1 MKAKFILW
9 FSVLF
14 LLLMVA
20 TGCEKEH
27 SVSMPKTNKVAA
39 IFELSY
45 GQHKKITYGKNEKI
59 EISLQNVVDSV
70 DVNCAFVDFQKP
82 EDALSVR
89 MHAYLR
95 INKSA
100 ELVKVSSKPCGAIDY
115 REDVNNIQDV
125 VRYIDEIIA
134 APTYQSHPSYFMQS
148 FVNLFGEG
156 TQGNRIKMS
165 LPLRYGKDRLFLY
178 STGSSREGTLQAQ
191 VERHINHR
199 YSYLSLWRRRLRIYV

>member
-1 MKAKFILW
+1 
-9 FSVLF
+9 
-14 LLLMVA
+14 MVA

-70 DVNCAFVDFQKP
+70 DVNAC
-82 EDALSVR
+82 L
-89 MHAYLR
+89 LR

-115 REDVNNIQDV
+115 RKDGDDIQDV
-125 VRYIDEIIA
+125 VRYINEEIIETPA
-134 APTYQSHPSYFMQS
+134 YKSDPSYFLQP
-148 FVNLFGEG
+148 FVMLFGEG
-156 TQGNRIKMS
+156 TSIQNTS
-165 LPLRYGKDRLFLY
+165 
-178 STGSSREGTLQAQ
+178 
-191 VERHINHR
+191 
-199 YSYLSLWRRRLRIYV
+199 LRIYMAKSYPNLFEMRNAQLKDYKFIFILTRQ

>member
-1 MKAKFILW
+1 MKAKFISW

-27 SVSMPKTNKVAA
+27 SVSMPKTDKVAA

-59 EISLQNVVDSV
+59 EISLQNVTDSV
-70 DVNCAFVDFQKP
+70 TVNCALADFQKP
-82 EDALSVR
+82 EDMLSVR
-89 MHAYLR
+89 THAYLR

-115 REDVNNIQDV
+115 REDVDNIQDV

-134 APTYQSHPSYFMQS
+134 APAYQSHPSYFIQS

-156 TQGNRIKMS
+156 TPIS
-165 LPLRYGKDRLFLY
+165 HTP
-178 STGSSREGTLQAQ
+178 
-191 VERHINHR
+191 
-199 YSYLSLWRRRLRIYV
+199 LRIYIAKSSPHLFEMHNAQLKDYKFIFILTYQ

>member
-27 SVSMPKTNKVAA
+27 SVSMPKTDKVAA

-59 EISLQNVVDSV
+59 EISLQNVIDSV
-70 DVNCAFVDFQKP
+70 TVNCALADFQKP
-82 EDALSVR
+82 EDMLSVR
-89 MHAYLR
+89 THAYLR

-115 REDVNNIQDV
+115 IQDGDDIQDV
-125 VRYIDEIIA
+125 VRYINEEIIETPA
-134 APTYQSHPSYFMQS
+134 YKSDSSYFLQP
-148 FVNLFGEG
+148 FVMLFGEG
-156 TQGNRIKMS
+156 TSIQNTS
-165 LPLRYGKDRLFLY
+165 
-178 STGSSREGTLQAQ
+178 
-191 VERHINHR
+191 
-199 YSYLSLWRRRLRIYV
+199 LRIYMAKSYPNLFEMRNAQLKDYKFIFILTRQ

>member
-1 MKAKFILW
+1 
-9 FSVLF
+9 
-14 LLLMVA
+14 MVA

-27 SVSMPKTNKVAA
+27 SVSMPKTDKVAA

-59 EISLQNVVDSV
+59 EISLQNVIDSV
-70 DVNCAFVDFQKP
+70 TVNCALADFQKP
-82 EDALSVR
+82 EDMLSVR
-89 MHAYLR
+89 THAYLR

-115 REDVNNIQDV
+115 REDVDNIQDV

-134 APTYQSHPSYFMQS
+134 APAYQSHPSYFIQS

-156 TQGNRIKMS
+156 TPIAHT
-165 LPLRYGKDRLFLY
+165 P
-178 STGSSREGTLQAQ
+178 
-191 VERHINHR
+191 
-199 YSYLSLWRRRLRIYV
+199 LRIYIAKSSPHLFEMHNAQLKDYKFIFILTYQ